1 MFQLSP
7 EVRKALDRNR
17 PVVALESTLIAH
29 GFDYPENIEVGRAVE
44 AVVRDAGATPAT
56 IAVVNGVI
64 KVGITS
70 DEMLEIAQNKTMPK
84 LSLRDVPVAAGLK
97 MWGATT
103 VASTAYIASL
113 AGIAVFSTGGLGG
126 VHRDAKESWD
136 VSADLLALS
145 QSPIVVV
152 CSGVKSILDIR
163 ATLEV
168 LESYNIPVV
177 GYQTDRFPGFYVRD
191 SGYPVPWQINKPSEA
206 AQIFREQL
214 ALGMDSALVVANP
227 VPEKDAI
234 AKEVHDMWIEKALA
248 QLKRAK
254 ITGKAVT
261 PFMLHNLKEI
271 SDNNSVIANKSLIL
285 NNAALAAEIAKSI

>member
-17 PVVALESTLIAH
+17 PIVALESTLIAH

-44 AVVRDAGATPAT
+44 AVVRDAGAIPAT
-56 IAVVNGVI
+56 IALVAGVI
-64 KVGITS
+64 KVGLTA
-70 DEMLEIAQNKTMPK
+70 DEMLEIAQNSAMPK
-84 LSLRDVPVAAGLK
+84 LSLRDVSVAAGLK
-97 MWGATT
+97 KWGATT

-113 AGIAVFSTGGLGG
+113 AGITVFSTGGLGG
-126 VHRDAKESWD
+126 VHRGAKESWD
-136 VSADLLALS
+136 ISADLLALS
-145 QSPIVVV
+145 LSPIVVV
-152 CSGVKSILDIR
+152 CSGAKSILDIH

-168 LESYNIPVV
+168 LESYNIPVL

-214 ALGMDSALVVANP
+214 ALGLDSALVVANP
-227 VPEKDAI
+227 VPEKDAV
-234 AKEVHDMWIEKALA
+234 AKEVHDLWIEKALA
-248 QLKRAK
+248 ELKRSK

-261 PFMLHNLKEI
+261 PFMLRSLKKI
-271 SDNNSVIANKSLIL
+271 SDNNSVIANKSLIF
-285 NNAALAAEIAKSI
+285 NNAALAAEIAKAI